1 MSARYQV
8 RLRNVDEWGRTHTIS
23 LREATLHDELLH
35 GDRIAP
41 ESLIL
46 VDGRW
51 VPLTDHPAPVW
62 LDLLAESAVAGVERL
77 DAVAAERDLA
87 KIMRYGGD
95 RPDAERHEAVRIA
108 LFLRGHLA
116 LCEERPRAAIADLER
131 AASRRAR
138 FSVAAASNLGVAHA
152 RAHDPE
158 AACRALERAMAQDP
172 GFLPARISLRNLARM
187 LAEERA
193 PALPGR
199 PPWNEI
205 ATQQDAALRETTAAQ
220 IQALVDPARPFPS
233 FRLWHVFPHARY
245 YPGISSRLVVPPVG
259 RQAAALLVREASRS
273 FGGERYAEAQ
283 LLATAAPHFD
293 PDIKPDADAV
303 VAAAAARHEEDRLL
317 REARLLTSWLGEFLR
332 ALEKLTLDNLDSA
345 RETLTLLTPFLD
357 EVALTR
363 LYQERVEHLVVGV
376 LQDAPPASDH
386 RRRLLLIAHQFAASA
401 RAPAFLRAA
410 ARCQADPLLARFWSA
425 ATRGEL
431 SEAEAALCQASG
443 ILDPA
448 TDPVH
453 QQRRF
458 LEQLGPPAP

>member
-1 MSARYQV
+1 
-8 RLRNVDEWGRTHTIS
+8 
-23 LREATLHDELLH
+23 
-35 GDRIAP
+35 
-41 ESLIL
+41 
-46 VDGRW
+46 
-51 VPLTDHPAPVW
+51 
-62 LDLLAESAVAGVERL
+62 
-77 DAVAAERDLA
+77 
-87 KIMRYGGD
+87 
-95 RPDAERHEAVRIA
+95 
-108 LFLRGHLA
+108 
-116 LCEERPRAAIADLER
+116 
-131 AASRRAR
+131 
-138 FSVAAASNLGVAHA
+138 
-152 RAHDPE
+152 
-158 AACRALERAMAQDP
+158 
-172 GFLPARISLRNLARM
+172 
-187 LAEERA
+187 
-193 PALPGR
+193 
-199 PPWNEI
+199 
-205 ATQQDAALRETTAAQ
+205 
-220 IQALVDPARPFPS
+220 
-233 FRLWHVFPHARY
+233 
-245 YPGISSRLVVPPVG
+245 
-259 RQAAALLVREASRS
+259 
-273 FGGERYAEAQ
+273 AEAQ

-458 LEQLGPPAP
+458 LEQLGPPAPGP